1 MFSGSFD
8 HVLDDKGRTSL
19 PKDYR
24 DLLAR
29 QPAEP
34 WLTCLPECLAI
45 YPEAEY
51 EALRNALS
59 AASKV
64 NASVARLLRLIT
76 GMASRCPFDRQG
88 RILIPAKVRSWA
100 GLQRDIVFTGVGNRI
115 EIWDRARH
123 QAELERIRAN
133 FDDYTKDLKDFG
145 L

>member
-24 DLLAR
+24 DLLAGHN
-29 QPAEP
+29 AEP
-34 WLTCLPECLAI
+34 WLTCLPDCLAI
-45 YPEAEY
+45 YPESEY
-51 EALRNALS
+51 ETLRGALS

-64 NASVARLLRLIT
+64 NGSVSRLLRLIT

-88 RILIPAKVRSWA
+88 RILIPPKVRAWA

-123 QAELERIRAN
+123 QAELERIRDN

>member
-24 DLLAR
+24 DQLAR

-64 NASVARLLRLIT
+64 NGSVARTLRLIT
-76 GMASRCPFDRQG
+76 GMASRCPFDKQG
-88 RILIPAKVRSWA
+88 RILIPAKFRSWA
-100 GLQRDIVFTGVGNRI
+100 GLQRDIVFTGVGSRI

-133 FDDYTKDLKDFG
+133 FDEYTKDLKDFG